1 VEVWYLII
9 FCDIVRCEHEPF
21 LPAAE
26 CVASLVG
33 SHNEEHYF
41 VATQDLD
48 LRKRL
53 RKVCTQAD
61 PLFFP
66 FRSTCTVGTRPCG
79 VENTHVHLSL
89 MLLEG

>member
-1 VEVWYLII
+1 MWHII
-9 FCDIVRCEHEPF
+9 IVCGVDRCEHEPF

-26 CVASLVG
+26 CVATLVG

-53 RKVCTQAD
+53 RKVCTLVG
-61 PLFFP
+61 PLFF
-66 FRSTCTVGTRPCG
+66 FFSSMCTIGCEALQGRNHRFLYLTP
-79 VENTHVHLSL
+79 
-89 MLLEG
+89 MMLEG